1 MFDQQA
7 FIQALPEGSRQ
18 ALEVFSDPHPPGAV
32 ERARLSGRAL
42 VEFARAWPAGQPGL
56 PAAIAEVVAGIR
68 QLGQTT
74 LHHPQ
79 VENYMAAVI
88 GPGVPDDGVLAA
100 QELGERAAAAERRT
114 QDAIDTCAELG
125 ADLLAAGDSVIVTDF
140 SPSSSWAILERA
152 SRDGKLLTVYVPAC
166 RTRRA
171 SGFRAAEEART
182 LGHKSIIVTDAGT
195 GWVLTS
201 RPIRAAFIG
210 ADAFLPD
217 GTILTTNGALA
228 IASIGAHLDISVY
241 SVFDLWKYLPR
252 WLPQIDE
259 LNDLEDPDG
268 VPEAC
273 EIWAPGGFEY
283 LNPLV
288 DRIPGSLFKAA
299 ITDAGVIDPA
309 SVGAAALARYG
320 DVIVQGPCSVEG
332 SAPNTRPPHP
342 G

>member
-1 MFDQQA
+1 MFDEQA
-7 FIQALPEGSRQ
+7 FIQALPEGSRH

-42 VEFARAWPAGQPGL
+42 VEFARAWPAGRAGL
-56 PAAIAEVVAGIR
+56 PAAIDELVAGIK

-74 LHHPQ
+74 AHHPQ
-79 VENYMAAVI
+79 VVNYMAAVI
-88 GPGVPDDGVLAA
+88 GPGVPDDADIAA
-100 QELGERAAAAERRT
+100 QELGERAVAAERRT
-114 QDAIDTCAELG
+114 QEAIDTCAALG
-125 ADLLAAGDSVIVTDF
+125 SGLLTAGDSVLVTDF
-140 SPSSSWAILERA
+140 SPSSSWAILEHA

-171 SGFRAAEEART
+171 SGFRAAEEARS
-182 LGHKSIIVTDAGT
+182 LGHRSVIVTDAGT

-201 RPIRAAFIG
+201 HPIRAAFIG

-228 IASIGAHLDISVY
+228 IASIGAHLGVPIY

-252 WLPQIDE
+252 WSPQIDE

-268 VPEAC
+268 VPEAR
-273 EIWAPGGFEY
+273 EIWAPAGFEY

-288 DRIPGSLFKAA
+288 DRVPGQLFKAA
-299 ITDAGVIDPA
+299 ITDAGVLEPA
-309 SVGAAALARYG
+309 TVGAVALARYG
-320 DVIVQGPCSVEG
+320 DVIVQ
-332 SAPNTRPPHP
+332 A
-342 G
+342 